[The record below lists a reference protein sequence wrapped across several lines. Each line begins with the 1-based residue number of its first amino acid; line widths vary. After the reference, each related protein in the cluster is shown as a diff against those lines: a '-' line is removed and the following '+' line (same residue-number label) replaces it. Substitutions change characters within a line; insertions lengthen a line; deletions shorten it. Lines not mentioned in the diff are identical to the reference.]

1 LERTHSNQKIML
13 VTDKTRRMEKENE
26 ALYIKT
32 PIKEDRRPFLRMIDE
47 PLAGLVIGDQ
57 RDTTRCN
64 IDKKNAQSIYKDQLA
79 KDIEN
84 NNTKNNRGSPIRRKI
99 QNSVHDESFTNGLM
113 IGKDMNLE
121 KEEKRAA
128 RENLLSQTLLDLGEA
143 ISFI

>member
-1 LERTHSNQKIML
+1 ML

-26 ALYIKT
+26 ALFIKT

-64 IDKKNAQSIYKDQLA
+64 VDKKNAQCVYFEQLA

-84 NNTKNNRGSPIRRKI
+84 NSTKNNRGSPIRRRI
-99 QNSVHDESFTNGLM
+99 QNNVQDEGYTNGLV

-128 RENLLSQTLLDLGEA
+128 RENLLSQTLLDLGKA
-143 ISFI
+143 ISFT